1 MAIGCFKKGG
11 WGGRAFLEVQPTSFR
26 FIIDYIIYI
35 IYSNQESLNKKF
47 IFYSTHTIVFNK
59 VKGYWQSFILPKTDS
74 RPLWGNIL
82 QFLKK
87 ILLKGQCHEIFDFT
101 KIFEISLIILMAML
115 LWSVPV
121 CKNTMDSGSE
131 NNTNKEKSK
140 VSIILYLSSGRTK
153 TLGKVN
159 ILT

>member
-1 MAIGCFKKGG
+1 MGKHSPILKENFTKGSMS
-11 WGGRAFLEVQPTSFR
+11 RDFR
-26 FIIDYIIYI
+26 FHEDIR
-35 IYSNQESLNKKF
+35 NQPNNFKF
-47 IFYSTHTIVFNK
+47 MECT
-59 VKGYWQSFILPKTDS
+59 
-74 RPLWGNIL
+74 
-82 QFLKK
+82 
-87 ILLKGQCHEIFDFT
+87 
-101 KIFEISLIILMAML
+101 
-115 LWSVPV
+115 

>member
-1 MAIGCFKKGG
+1 MGKHSPILKENFIKGSMS
-11 WGGRAFLEVQPTSFR
+11 RDFR
-26 FIIDYIIYI
+26 FHEDIRNQPAIFN
-35 IYSNQESLNKKF
+35 SNAFMEC
-47 IFYSTHTIVFNK
+47 T
-59 VKGYWQSFILPKTDS
+59 
-74 RPLWGNIL
+74 
-82 QFLKK
+82 
-87 ILLKGQCHEIFDFT
+87 
-101 KIFEISLIILMAML
+101 
-115 LWSVPV
+115 

>member
-1 MAIGCFKKGG
+1 
-11 WGGRAFLEVQPTSFR
+11 
-26 FIIDYIIYI
+26 
-35 IYSNQESLNKKF
+35 
-47 IFYSTHTIVFNK
+47 
-59 VKGYWQSFILPKTDS
+59 
-74 RPLWGNIL
+74 
-82 QFLKK
+82 
-87 ILLKGQCHEIFDFT
+87 
-101 KIFEISLIILMAML
+101 MAML

-140 VSIILYLSSGRTK
+140 VSIILYLSSGRAK